1 MVGFEVTWNDSVTKL
16 GVETGVTSLIFT
28 RVKTVDRDQVDI
40 NGGGINSD
48 LNEKIIWIAESLKVG
63 DKFMVEVKE
72 ITEVS
77 NPVKKELLNS
87 NNEILQGKLRSY
99 LAIKKELEENGL
111 I

>member
-1 MVGFEVTWNDSVTKL
+1 MVGFEVTWNGTVTKL
-16 GVETGVTSLIFT
+16 GVENGVTSLIFT

-40 NGGGINSD
+40 NVGGINSD
-48 LNEKIIWIAESLKVG
+48 LNEKIVWIAGSLTVG

-77 NPVKKELLNS
+77 NPVKRELLNS